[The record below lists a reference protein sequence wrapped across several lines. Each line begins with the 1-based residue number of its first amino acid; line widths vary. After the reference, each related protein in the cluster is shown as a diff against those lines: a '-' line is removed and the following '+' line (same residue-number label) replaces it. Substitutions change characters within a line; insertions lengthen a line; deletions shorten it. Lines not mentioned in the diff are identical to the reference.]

1 MNKRLC
7 VILTVVFIFTFTCS
21 VMAEEPSAGA
31 KVVDLFLVRP
41 ISLVGATISTGAYL
55 VMSVPLA
62 IMGGAETASTVMVD
76 APWRFTNQRYLGD
89 FSNYKDNSSI
99 TGERCGPYNHAY
111 RE

>member
-21 VMAEEPSAGA
+21 VMAEEPSVGS
-31 KVVDLFLVRP
+31 KIVDLFLVRP
-41 ISLVGATISTGAYL
+41 ISLVGATVSTGAYL

-62 IMGGAETASTVMVD
+62 IMGGAETASTIMVD

-89 FSNYKDNSSI
+89 FSHYKDNNSI
-99 TGERCGPYNHAY
+99 AGCGPCKYGS

>member
-7 VILTVVFIFTFTCS
+7 VILAVVFIFTFTCS
-21 VMAEEPSAGA
+21 VMAEEPSVGA
-31 KVVDLFLVRP
+31 KVVDLLLVRP
-41 ISLVGATISTGAYL
+41 ISLVGATISSGAYL

-62 IMGGAETASTVMVD
+62 IMGGDEEASTIMVD

-89 FSNYKDNSSI
+89 FSNYKDNMGI
-99 TGERCGPYNHAY
+99 AGCGPCQYGS

>member
-7 VILTVVFIFTFTCS
+7 IMLTVVFIFTFTCS
-21 VMAEEPSAGA
+21 AMAEEPSVGS

-62 IMGGAETASTVMVD
+62 IMGGAESASTIMVD

-89 FSNYKDNSSI
+89 FSHYKDNGSI
-99 TGERCGPYNHAY
+99 AGCGPCNYGS